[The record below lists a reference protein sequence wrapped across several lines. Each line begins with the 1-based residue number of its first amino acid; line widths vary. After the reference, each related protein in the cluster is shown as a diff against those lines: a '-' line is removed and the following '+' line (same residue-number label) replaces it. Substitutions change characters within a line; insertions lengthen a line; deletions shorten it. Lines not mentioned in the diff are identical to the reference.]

1 MRNPFLLLLP
11 FILLAL
17 QFTSCITTRDTN
29 YLQAPKDIIP
39 AYKDSIPY
47 HDYRLKEGDKLFIQ
61 VYSTDDKTNALFNG
75 GSGNMGQ
82 QMMSGGGSGEN
93 MDLYTSI
100 VRPNGTVLLPLIG
113 EVALE
118 GKTLR
123 EAKVVLEE
131 SIKPIL
137 PVNSVD
143 IRIMGKFFSILGA
156 GKSGRFAIPKDKI
169 NLYQALAMAGDFG
182 FYANRSKVRIIRE
195 TKEGTKIKV
204 FDARSIDIMHSEFY
218 YIEPN
223 DVIYIEPLIAQFFGV
238 TTFWTAVSTVMTTF
252 SFGLFVF
259 NVFHF

>member
-1 MRNPFLLLLP
+1 MRNPSLQLLL

-17 QFTSCITTRDTN
+17 QLTSCITTRDTN
-29 YLQAPKDIIP
+29 YLQAPQSVIP
-39 AYKDSIPY
+39 AYKDSIRY
-47 HDYRLKEGDKLFIQ
+47 HDYHLKEGDRLFIQ

-75 GSGNMGQ
+75 GTGNMGQ
-82 QMMSGGGSGEN
+82 QMMTGGGGGEN
-93 MDLYTSI
+93 MDLYTNLI
-100 VRPNGTVLLPLIG
+100 RPNGAVLLPLVG
-113 EVALE
+113 EVQVE

-123 EAKVVLEE
+123 EAKVILEE

-137 PVNSVD
+137 PINSVD
-143 IRIMGKFFSILGA
+143 IRIMGKYFSILGA
-156 GKSGRFAIPKDKI
+156 GKSGRFVIPKDKI

-223 DVIYIEPLIAQFFGV
+223 DVIYIEPLVSQFFGV

-252 SFGLFVF
+252 SFGLFVY
-259 NVFHF
+259 NILIY